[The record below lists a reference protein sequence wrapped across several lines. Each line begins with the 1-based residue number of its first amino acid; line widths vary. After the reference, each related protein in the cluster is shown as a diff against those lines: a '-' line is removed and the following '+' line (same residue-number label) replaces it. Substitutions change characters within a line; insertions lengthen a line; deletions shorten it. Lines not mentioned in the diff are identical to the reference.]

1 MSLMVKNETVIFL
14 ALMGLA
20 LVCKP
25 ALALPTFTRQTGQ
38 PCSACHLN
46 VSELTPAGR
55 TFKLHGYTEGRAVIP
70 LSVTAVGSVTKI
82 SSTSSRF
89 APEISLP
96 KNGEPIFE
104 TASLYA
110 AGRYWN
116 NLGGYLKLTL
126 NAANTDPLYSS
137 PGQLGRPLG
146 RQKP

>member
-1 MSLMVKNETVIFL
+1 MVKNETVIFL

-55 TFKLHGYTEGRAVIP
+55 NFKLHGYTEGRAVIP

-110 AGRYWN
+110 AGRYWD